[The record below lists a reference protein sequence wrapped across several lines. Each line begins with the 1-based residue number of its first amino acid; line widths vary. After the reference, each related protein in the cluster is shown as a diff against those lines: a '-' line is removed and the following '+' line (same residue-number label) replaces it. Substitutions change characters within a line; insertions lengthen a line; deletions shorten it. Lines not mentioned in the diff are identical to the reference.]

1 MPNKIQNGIHSML
14 GTDSY
19 IQQLISKGEVSPLNV
34 LNHEEYNLA
43 EYRTWWQAD
52 PWSLDRFF
60 KMVPPPQEAYVGGSS
75 DRRTSIVSEYFWKKA
90 PAAQGI
96 IKAHLP
102 VASSI
107 SSTMSRV
114 VFDSGFDVLAR
125 PAVRR
130 RVWDI
135 LKENNYFDKFIK
147 GEEYASWSGH
157 VAYKII
163 VDQELSQYPL
173 FVPYAADQIKI
184 GKKHGITTYICFYDY
199 YNENGNSF
207 KLESEYG
214 KGYIKYTLY
223 KDHKRGGWTEVDI
236 TECSHTEKLKT
247 IAFTMPDGSPVPIMF
262 AVEKPNKVV
271 NNTFDDSH
279 LGSSDYAGLNSE
291 FHIFDEIISAWALA
305 FRQNKTRTFV
315 DERLLPR
322 GATGQSIQP
331 EFFDTNIKVIGN
343 VNGVVGESDKPIFET
358 QNANFDAKLYTHALN
373 DLWELVLSRVGLSPY
388 TMGITTNLASNLSGE
403 SVRSRER
410 TTLRTR
416 QAKVE
421 GWSNALELMLERLL
435 VLHDIMNNAV
445 FLDTVD
451 FVNAQLV
458 AEPNRYDIKLEFN
471 QYIEDSFENQV
482 EALGNAITNKLM
494 SIEEAVERMYPE
506 RTPEDRAI
514 MVQQIKEQN
523 AAAMGM
529 STEMVRQVEV
539 PNGIQER
546 EATTE
551 TEEVEDPN
559 NVSQL

>member
-1 MPNKIQNGIHSML
+1 MPNKIQNGIHTML

-19 IQQLISKGEVSPLNV
+19 IQQLIQRGEVAPLNV

-43 EYRTWWQAD
+43 EFRTWWSGD
-52 PWSLDRFF
+52 PWKLERFF
-60 KMVPPPQEAYVGGSS
+60 QMVPPPHEAYVAGSS
-75 DRRTSIVSEYFWKKA
+75 DRRSSIVSEYFWKKA
-90 PAAQGI
+90 PVGQGI

-107 SSTMSRV
+107 SNAMSRI
-114 VFDSGFDVLAR
+114 VFDSGFDILAR
-125 PAVRR
+125 PAVRKR
-130 RVWDI
+130 LWEI
-135 LKENNYFDKFIK
+135 LKENGYFQKFLK

-157 VAYKII
+157 VAYKMI
-163 VDQELSQYPL
+163 VDRELSEYPL
-173 FVPYAADQIKI
+173 FIPYAADQVKV

-199 YNENGNSF
+199 YVEDGNNF

-236 TECSHTEKLKT
+236 TECSHTKDLKT
-247 IAFTMPDGSPVPIMF
+247 IAFTMPDGSPVPMIF

-271 NNTFDDSH
+271 NNSFENSQ
-279 LGSSDYAGLNSE
+279 LGASDYAGLQSE
-291 FHIFDEIISAWALA
+291 FHIFDEIISSWALA

-322 GATGQSIQP
+322 SSTGQAIQP
-331 EFFDTNIKVIGN
+331 QFFDTNVK
-343 VNGVVGESDKPIFET
+343 VVGNINGAVGENDKPIFET
-358 QNANFDAKLYTHALN
+358 QNAMFDSELYTKAMN
-373 DLWELVLSRVGLSPY
+373 DLWELTLSRIGLSPY

-410 TTLRTR
+410 ATLRTR

-421 GWSNALELMLERLL
+421 SWSTMLEPMFERLL
-435 VLHDIMNNAV
+435 ILHDIMNNAV
-445 FLDTVD
+445 FIDTVD
-451 FVNAQLV
+451 YTDAQLV
-458 AEPNRYDIKLEFN
+458 AEPNRYDIALEFN

-482 EALGNAITNKLM
+482 EALGNAIRNRLM
-494 SIEEAVERMYPE
+494 SIEEAVERMYPD
-506 RTPEDRAI
+506 RTPEEKEM

-529 STEMVRQVEV
+529 NMEMVRAMEV
-539 PNGIQER
+539 DDGIQDE
-546 EATTE
+546 EGQTETE
-551 TEEVEDPN
+551 TEEVEEE
-559 NVSQL
+559 